1 MKQGSP
7 ASRGCHPPRGQLATC
22 LGLQVLGPVTRVWS
36 GHPWFMPDACVDHY
50 LSLASLK
57 SRFEAMGWCHAVCS
71 SGTP

>member
-1 MKQGSP
+1 MGVIHQGGNWPP
-7 ASRGCHPPRGQLATC
+7 ARGCRCLA
-22 LGLQVLGPVTRVWS
+22 LSHVYGLAI
-36 GHPWFMPDACVDHY
+36 PWFMPDACVDHY